1 MNSGVQNYSDYIH
14 TWNHSTNSGVL
25 NYSMKPFLLPWN
37 PSYWLHISQRWKR
50 LWRTQS
56 SHSFRSSYVKKY
68 HVCSW
73 DVFWETLIPLLDPCE
88 RWMCPPRWSYVVSLF
103 VTGFQLPRSIKVTCC
118 CHLFRYYILLSSSQ
132 TVCYCQDGQ
141 TTLNPNLKSYTL

>member
-14 TWNHSTNSGVL
+14 TWNHSMNSGGL
-25 NYSMKPFLLPWN
+25 NSGGMKPFLLTLN
-37 PSYWLHISQRWKR
+37 PSYWLHISQCWKR

-56 SHSFRSSYVKKY
+56 SHSFPSSYVKKH

-73 DVFWETLIPLLDPCE
+73 DVFWETLMDPCE
-88 RWMCPPRWSYVVSLF
+88 RWMCPLRCSYVVSLF
-103 VTGFQLPRSIKVTCC
+103 TGFQLPRFVKVPCC

-132 TVCYCQDGQ
+132 TACYCQDGH
-141 TTLNPNLKSYTL
+141 TTSNPNLNSYAL